1 MADNDRLPPEI
12 DLDKLF
18 REKSVFDS
26 SDDMRDA
33 GFNVLRESAREKVIV
48 ASHRSAPGFL
58 FKKFLRD
65 VSLSP
70 QEQLAVYQ
78 TRVNGANALKAH
90 LEALQI
96 KKIIV
101 PRKWLCE
108 LPPRFNSGKSPGHI
122 IVVDHCHIL
131 DREESERR
139 YHSIDKEQLYE
150 LCTIFFAFKR
160 VDFTAKNAPFT
171 RDGKI
176 AFIDTG
182 YLRPITKKLRS
193 RRKSW
198 DKNIN
203 KLFTDKN
210 RRFAEGLWDEFVNRK
225 ELIGSTQEKRRR
237 RR

>member
-1 MADNDRLPPEI
+1 MTDNDRLPPEI
-12 DLDKLF
+12 DLDRLF
-18 REKSVFDS
+18 HAKSVFNS

-58 FKKFLRD
+58 FKKFLSD
-65 VSLSP
+65 VSLSYK
-70 QEQLAVYQ
+70 EQLLVYEM
-78 TRVNGANALKAH
+78 RVNGANTLKAH

-96 KKIIV
+96 KRIIV

-108 LPPRFNSGKSPGHI
+108 LPPRFNSGKSPAHI
-122 IVVDHCHIL
+122 IVVDRCNIL

-139 YHSIDKEQLYE
+139 YHSIDKDQLRD
-150 LCTIFFAFKR
+150 LCTIFFTFKR

-171 RDGKI
+171 TDGKV

-193 RRKSW
+193 RRKSYE
-198 DKNIN
+198 KNIN

-210 RRFAEGLWDEFVNRK
+210 RRFAEGLWDDFVKRK
-225 ELIGSTQEKRRR
+225 DLLTSTR
-237 RR
+237 